1 MNELIHDGENGFLAD
16 DGVEPLAEKMAFL
29 MRDRDLRVKM
39 GMAARESMRVYA
51 PENIWAQWEELM
63 ERVVSHR

>member
-1 MNELIHDGENGFLAD
+1 
-16 DGVEPLAEKMAFL
+16 MALL
-29 MRDRDLRVKM
+29 MRDRDLRVRM
-39 GMAARESMRVYA
+39 GQAARESMRVYA